1 MKLISKRDKECLS
14 CKHAEASITSCKSR
28 KRGYCIAEG
37 VSGLPGWEP
46 KSKKRGPVEARC
58 AEFNRKLPCSSCP
71 EFDVDNHEC
80 LLEKPRV
87 VPNKYKR
94 VINGASVDV
103 YDILKA
109 YEVNNPALQHLI
121 KKALCAGIRGH
132 KDRKTDMKEILSAA
146 NRALELEEIGASDE

>member
-1 MKLISKRDKECLS
+1 MKLISKTNKECFS
-14 CKHAEASITSCKSR
+14 CKHVALAMTTCKSR

-46 KSKKRGPVEARC
+46 KSKNGESMEARC

-71 EFDVDNHEC
+71 EFDIDKRVC

-87 VPNKYKR
+87 EPNKYKR

-121 KKALCAGIRGH
+121 KKALCAGLRGH

-146 NRALELEEIGASDE
+146 NRALELEEI